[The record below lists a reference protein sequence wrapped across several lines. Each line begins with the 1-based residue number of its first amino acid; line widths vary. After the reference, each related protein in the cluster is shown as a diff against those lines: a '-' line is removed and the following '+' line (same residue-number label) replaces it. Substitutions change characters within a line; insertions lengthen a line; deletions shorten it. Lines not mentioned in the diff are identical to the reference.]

1 MDSHRPLRSCI
12 FCLALLLSAPTV
24 VWSLEVVGVTDGDT
38 ILVLRENHRIKIH
51 LYGVDAP
58 ETQQAYGKLARD
70 FTADLTAG
78 KEIEV
83 KEVARDADNQI
94 VALVGS
100 GDLNLNEELIRSG
113 YAWIDTRSCDRP
125 VCQQWQALED
135 EAKKEQKGLWRD
147 TNPVPPWEW
156 RKDPQNIVANFLKY
170 MWTILSLRAV
180 R

>member
-1 MDSHRPLRSCI
+1 MDNHSRLRSCI
-12 FCLALLLSAPTV
+12 FCLLLLLPVPTV

-38 ILVLRENHRIKIH
+38 ILVRQEDQRVKIH
-51 LYGVDAP
+51 FYGIDAP

-70 FTADLTAG
+70 FTAELTAG
-78 KEIEV
+78 KEVEV
-83 KEVARDADNQI
+83 EEVARDADDQM
-94 VALVGS
+94 VALVGA
-100 GDLNLNEELIRSG
+100 GDLILNEELVRAG

-125 VCQQWQALED
+125 VCQQWQILED

-147 TNPVPPWEW
+147 INPVPPWEW
-156 RKDPQNIVANFLKY
+156 RKDPQNMVANFLKY